1 VTRTATADAEAAPRQ
16 ELSTLVGC
24 RTTADAEAA
33 PRQELSTLAGK
44 QAVGTTRAPPTESA
58 VPVVALCDKQTKSSK
73 DKGKDYG
80 KDNEPDKAPALHTQP
95 KRKAE
100 SQVQAVA
107 AVQHVAVATEDIDP
121 AELFLVPV
129 FQFLA
134 RIGWRF
140 SAQET
145 ERPSSF
151 KHFVE
156 DPPMVQQALEE
167 WLLEEGWLLKGAA
180 IQTKTMLALWFH
192 DVDERSSE
200 EESQFFAQWHAY
212 SSRKRLLSRR
222 GGH

>member
-1 VTRTATADAEAAPRQ
+1 MTRTATADAEAAPRQ
-16 ELSTLVGC
+16 ELGTLVGC
-24 RTTADAEAA
+24 RTTADAEVA
-33 PRQELSTLAGK
+33 PRQELSMLAGK
-44 QAVGTTRAPPTESA
+44 QAVGTTRAPPTESSF
-58 VPVVALCDKQTKSSK
+58 PVVALCDKRTKSSK
-73 DKGKDYG
+73 DKG
-80 KDNEPDKAPALHTQP
+80 
-95 KRKAE
+95 KAE

-107 AVQHVAVATEDIDP
+107 DVQHVAVATEDVDP

-145 ERPSSF
+145 RPSSF
-151 KHFVE
+151 QHFVE
-156 DPPMVQQALEE
+156 DPLMVQQALEE
-167 WLLEEGWLLKGAA
+167 WLLEDGWLLGGAA
-180 IQTKTMLALWFH
+180 IQTETMLALWFR
-192 DVDERSSE
+192 DVEDRSSE